1 MIDPRPRCGGG
12 QDATAQR
19 PGSGR
24 RGRRDQR
31 RSSCTGRRH
40 RSRPQSPL
48 ADRHR
53 AAASSASQQGHQP
66 RRPQAGQMS
75 VERLHQDRTF
85 VGSAGPR
92 ARTAPTTPPTHSPS
106 DTEAASATTC
116 QLTGI
121 TTREPSAA
129 TMTTAQAVMVTPPAA
144 RARCCASRVRH
155 SPRTPNRPRPERA
168 SQSARRVPQCH
179 RIRSQDEDPGHRNRR
194 RDEQGSAE
202 ACEHDHLRADLIQH
216 LGYRGLPPRPQSRA
230 GERRLGA
237 AEQPGLRTGGDRSRW
252 PT

>member
-1 MIDPRPRCGGG
+1 
-12 QDATAQR
+12 
-19 PGSGR
+19 
-24 RGRRDQR
+24 
-31 RSSCTGRRH
+31 
-40 RSRPQSPL
+40 
-48 ADRHR
+48 
-53 AAASSASQQGHQP
+53 
-66 RRPQAGQMS
+66 MS

-92 ARTAPTTPPTHSPS
+92 ADSTDDSA
-106 DTEAASATTC
+106 DTQSERHRSGERHHMPAHRYNDAS
-116 QLTGI
+116 
-121 TTREPSAA
+121 PSAA

-144 RARCCASRVRH
+144 RARCCASRVR
-155 SPRTPNRPRPERA
+155 TQPEDAEPDHGR
-168 SQSARRVPQCH
+168 SEH
-179 RIRSQDEDPGHRNRR
+179 RNQPGECRSVTGSGSQDEDPGHRNRR

-202 ACEHDHLRADLIQH
+202 ACSADHLRADLIQH